1 MLLCPR
7 RLWTPH
13 QSCCSGQCLAQ
24 LCTQPYL
31 SPTLCESLATAS
43 CQCLPTGPHQIV
55 NIRSTQVKKKKINK
69 LLFHFSLRQLPV
81 DVLFWA
87 FPRVSSAAVCAQSHR
102 RTLLQLQRKHW
113 ERFDHGVCRGASTF
127 EGVNKLH
134 SACKWNEQLIEW
146 IQMSSFT
153 VQRGQYLS
161 VLCNLCAIAHG
172 QEPGIT
178 EFDTLFL
185 L

>member
-1 MLLCPR
+1 MIKGKVILGSPSLPDLSCFCNASHCEYLAEWFVCIVLMLLCLR

-13 QSCCSGQCLAQ
+13 QSCCSVQCLAQ

-31 SPTLCESLATAS
+31 SPTLCKSLATAS
-43 CQCLPTGPHQIV
+43 CRCLPTGPHQTV
-55 NIRSTQVKKKKINK
+55 NITSTQVKKKE
-69 LLFHFSLRQLPV
+69 LLFHFSPA

-102 RTLLQLQRKHW
+102 RTLLQLQRKHG

-134 SACKWNEQLIEW
+134 SACK
-146 IQMSSFT
+146 
-153 VQRGQYLS
+153 
-161 VLCNLCAIAHG
+161 
-172 QEPGIT
+172 
-178 EFDTLFL
+178 
-185 L
+185 